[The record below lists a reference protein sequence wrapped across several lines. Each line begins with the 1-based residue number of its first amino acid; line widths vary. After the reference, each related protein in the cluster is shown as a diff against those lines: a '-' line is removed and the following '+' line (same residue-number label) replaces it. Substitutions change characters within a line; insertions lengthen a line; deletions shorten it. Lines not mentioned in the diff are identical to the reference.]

1 VQLGSGHVM
10 SLPPLTLPYSPEFA
24 PRADP
29 TDGRRTLSEIA
40 RLTGGI
46 ERTAWDDVF
55 DAGARR
61 NRQVRDL
68 VIPLTLLLLLLH
80 LVEIS
85 GRRLLLF
92 ASAQAWLRSQRP
104 SLRRFARWRPTQHAD
119 PSTVTR
125 PAAPTP
131 PTAPVRD
138 TPGEPD
144 VAAEAIASSLAR
156 AKAKARDRVER

>member
-1 VQLGSGHVM
+1 M
-10 SLPPLTLPYSPEFA
+10 SPENRWSA
-24 PRADP
+24 TSR
-29 TDGRRTLSEIA
+29 
-40 RLTGGI
+40 GI

-68 VIPLTLLLLLLH
+68 VIPLTLLLLFVH

-92 ASAQAWLRSQRP
+92 ASAQAWLRSHPP
-104 SLRRFARWRPTQHAD
+104 SLRRFARWRPTRPAD
-119 PSTVTR
+119 PSPVTR
-125 PAAPTP
+125 PAAHTP
-131 PTAPVRD
+131 PTAPATD
-138 TPGEPD
+138 TSVEPA